1 MTINSVVKKMIRI
14 SVNGYHKPLPSS
26 FKTSV
31 GYSEVIKKIS
41 SNFLKSAQER
51 QSS

>member
-31 GYSEVIKKIS
+31 VRLSR
-41 SNFLKSAQER
+41 KSVQT
-51 QSS
+51 S